1 MQNLRDYVM
10 ENSIRGA
17 CMCGKCIDAPK
28 NPEQL
33 QPEGHTAE
41 MIFFKVAAG
50 PKADKDTL
58 KMLVES
64 NTKGEC
70 GDMDLFDGKEHNY
83 MEIGGWIG
91 DQGLALM
98 LMGLGTILGL
108 WKLLTPVTMLHFKPD
123 DPMTVQMAGM
133 GLLHIQAVK

>member
-1 MQNLRDYVM
+1 
-10 ENSIRGA
+10 
-17 CMCGKCIDAPK
+17 MCGKCIDAPK

-64 NTKGEC
+64 NKKGEFC
-70 GDMDLFDGKEHNY
+70 DMDLFDGKEHNY
-83 MEIGGWIG
+83 MEIGAWIG
-91 DQGLALM
+91 DQGLALT

-108 WKLLTPVTMLHFKPD
+108 WKLLTPVTMLKFKPD

-133 GLLHIQAVK
+133 GFLHIQAVK